1 MEIQWLRVPVLPLDL
16 PKSVTL
22 SANTFLQIYP
32 LSVISYLSHIIFILV
47 TVNFFLSSLQQ
58 SQSKCGVDR
67 SAQRIKKPK
76 ENKPKV
82 KKLKYHQY
90 IPPDQKNDREPPPQ
104 LDSSYAKILHQQQ
117 LFLQL
122 QIISQQQQHYNYHTI
137 LPAPPK

>member
-1 MEIQWLRVPVLPLDL
+1 ML
-16 PKSVTL
+16 
-22 SANTFLQIYP
+22 
-32 LSVISYLSHIIFILV
+32 
-47 TVNFFLSSLQQ
+47 SLQQ
-58 SQSKCGVDR
+58 SQLKSSVDR
-67 SAQRIKKPK
+67 SAQRAKKPK

-137 LPAPPK
+137 LPAPPKWVLNLRDIWAFYIFWCQYR

>member
-1 MEIQWLRVPVLPLDL
+1 MELQWLHVPVLPLEL
-16 PKSVTL
+16 PKSVTA
-22 SANTFLQIYP
+22 SMNTFLQIN
-32 LSVISYLSHIIFILV
+32 H
-47 TVNFFLSSLQQ
+47 LSSIYLILFSLFSPLTFCLHVLFLQQ
-58 SQSKCGVDR
+58 SQSKSVDR
-67 SAQRIKKPK
+67 SVQRTKKPK